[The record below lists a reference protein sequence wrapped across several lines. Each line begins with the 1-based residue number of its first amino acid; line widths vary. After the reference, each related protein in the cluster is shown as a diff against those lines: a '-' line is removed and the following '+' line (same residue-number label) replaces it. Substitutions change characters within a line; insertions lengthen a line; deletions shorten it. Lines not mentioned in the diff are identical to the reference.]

1 MLWSV
6 ILKEVSC
13 LCVVFVLKLIS
24 SCAIVKLW
32 LQNFCCSRGEV
43 VTTPLPPSNCSLCFC
58 VPAFLPSHSLFC
70 PELGRND
77 KSKTENK
84 LLESFSNTVNA
95 RKYILLVWKMN
106 SFCFMMHLLGAL
118 LMPSMM
124 NDTFSFLLCCYF
136 AKSSQNSC
144 SWKMERIYSL
154 VVTLER
160 HLPQDLF
167 FR

>member
-1 MLWSV
+1 MPLCGLRSQAH
-6 ILKEVSC
+6 LFMCNSKTLASKLLLFKGGSC
-13 LCVVFVLKLIS
+13 NNSITSFKLQSLLLCTS
-24 SCAIVKLW
+24 
-32 LQNFCCSRGEV
+32 
-43 VTTPLPPSNCSLCFC
+43 LP
-58 VPAFLPSHSLFC
+58 ASHSLFC
-70 PELGRND
+70 PELERND
-77 KSKTENK
+77 KSKTKNK

-118 LMPSMM
+118 LMPMM

-154 VVTLER
+154 VVALER